1 MGAPG
6 ENRSLFLQ
14 GAGGEYILILIDGV
28 AINDPSGVGGA
39 IDLRILPTQNIE
51 RIEILRGNQS
61 VLYGTDALAGV
72 VRSEEQTSELQS
84 RGHLVC
90 RLLLEKKNTQRHV
103 VADEVTRLTSRFE
116 HSHEDAN
123 YPRTRPV
130 TL

>member
-6 ENRSLFLQ
+6 ESRSLFLQ
-14 GAGGEYILILIDGV
+14 GAGGEYTLILIDGV

-72 VRSEEQTSELQS
+72 VNIITKKGAEKAFSASMYTEYGSCTTGKMSTSLGGS
-84 RGHLVC
+84 F
-90 RLLLEKKNTQRHV
+90 V
-103 VADEVTRLTSRFE
+103 VLCSCST
-116 HSHEDAN
+116 
-123 YPRTRPV
+123 
-130 TL
+130 